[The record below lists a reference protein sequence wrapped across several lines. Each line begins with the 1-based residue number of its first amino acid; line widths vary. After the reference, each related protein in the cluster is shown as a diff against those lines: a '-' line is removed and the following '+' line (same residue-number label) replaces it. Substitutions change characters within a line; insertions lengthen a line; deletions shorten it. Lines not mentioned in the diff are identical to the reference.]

1 MEVKLALENN
11 GFTLLE
17 TLLVISLITTLM
29 LILVQPIT
37 EMEKKIKIN
46 NDKQIVLLTLEQAR
60 ECSLYQEATI
70 KLMDKQLVL
79 FCPKREIKR
88 NLVSEI
94 TSNYEGG
101 IIKFNHKA
109 KVNRAGTIKLNYHQL
124 SESIIINIGFGYE
137 S

>member
-1 MEVKLALENN
+1 MLGTN

-17 TLLVISLITTLM
+17 TLLVVSVITTLM

-37 EMEKKIKIN
+37 EMEKKLKIN
-46 NDKQIVLLTLEQAR
+46 NDKQIILLTLEQAR

-70 KLMDKQLVL
+70 KLMDKQIILS
-79 FCPKREIKR
+79 CPNKQIKR
-88 NLVSEI
+88 NLVSKI
-94 TSNYEGG
+94 TSNYQGG
-101 IIKFNHKA
+101 IIKFNNKA

-124 SESIIINIGFGYE
+124 NEKISINIGFGYE